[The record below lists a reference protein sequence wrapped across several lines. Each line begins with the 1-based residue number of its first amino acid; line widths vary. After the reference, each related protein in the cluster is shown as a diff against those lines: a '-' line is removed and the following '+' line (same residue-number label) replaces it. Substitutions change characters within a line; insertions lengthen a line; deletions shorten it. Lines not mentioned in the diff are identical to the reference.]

1 MPSSWAQYGGRLYML
16 DYAYNEAF
24 SDVVSLELGGFQPE
38 SVTVDPSQG
47 TALVGHVW
55 NLEAIVRPE
64 EYLTPEQRQ
73 VTWSVSD
80 ESIATITQDGVLTG
94 MAEGSVLVTAT
105 AYNGVT
111 GSTWFSFFQSQ
122 EPEYTLIPDTDS
134 YTITENGLYQLP
146 LTQSSS
152 YIHITVDP
160 SVTKVTLRGDPDITY
175 KDLKVYCPGQVTLNL
190 QDVHI
195 SLELASSQHRVDDGR
210 QWQYYGAIHFEA
222 RGNVL
227 YIEGE
232 NSILRDPSKADGV
245 AAICVRAKE
254 AKSIPAS
261 YFTAPAA

>member
-1 MPSSWAQYGGRLYML
+1 M
-16 DYAYNEAF
+16 
-24 SDVVSLELGGFQPE
+24 VSLELGGFQPE

-94 MAEGSVLVTAT
+94 LAEGSVLVTAT

-111 GSTWFSFFQSQ
+111 GSTWLSFLQSQ

-146 LTQSSS
+146 PHPEQLLYS
-152 YIHITVDP
+152 H
-160 SVTKVTLRGDPDITY
+160 
-175 KDLKVYCPGQVTLNL
+175 
-190 QDVHI
+190 
-195 SLELASSQHRVDDGR
+195 HRR
-210 QWQYYGAIHFEA
+210 SP
-222 RGNVL
+222 L
-227 YIEGE
+227 
-232 NSILRDPSKADGV
+232 
-245 AAICVRAKE
+245 
-254 AKSIPAS
+254 
-261 YFTAPAA
+261 